1 MTEMQVNDSFSR
13 ELEYMNM
20 IRQDEYRPSY
30 HFSPKSGWLNDPN
43 GMVYFEGRY
52 HLFYQHHPFGTTW
65 GPMHWGHAVSTDLV
79 TWEEQPIALGPDEQ
93 GMIFSGSAVVDEQD
107 TSGFFGGKPGLV
119 AIFTHHGSNPDTD
132 QIRQSQSLA
141 YSTDSGKSWIKYT
154 GNPVLEDE
162 HCIDFRDPKVF
173 WHKSTEQWVMV
184 LACGQTVRIYHS
196 PNLKEWAFASEFG
209 HGIGS
214 HDAVWECP
222 DLFPLYVDGESTRVK
237 WVMLVSIGDTPEIR
251 EGSRTQYFTGEFD
264 GTTFVADRDSE
275 RVRWLDHGRDNYA
288 GVCWSDIPVED
299 GRRLFIGWMSN
310 WRYANLT
317 PTERWRGAM
326 SIPRELALET
336 RNGKVALIQRPV
348 RELEGLRTPVLSLKE
363 PSLAEIQA
371 AFSDLRLD
379 CYEIVA
385 EVATD
390 RDFAFKVRVSDE
402 QDTLVGYAS
411 ETQEVYVDRTR
422 SGCSDFHEDFAGRHA
437 VPLETAE
444 NRLDLHIYVDRS
456 SIEVFFN
463 HGQVVITDLI
473 FPDAESKGLEI
484 FTADEQITLFS
495 LELYAL
501 EGWM

>member
-1 MTEMQVNDSFSR
+1 
-13 ELEYMNM
+13 MNV
-20 IRQDEYRPSY
+20 IRQDKYRPSY

-43 GMVYFEGRY
+43 GLVYFEGRY

-79 TWEEQPIALGPDEQ
+79 TWEEQPIALEPDEH

-107 TSGFFGGKPGLV
+107 TSGFFGGRPGLV
-119 AIFTHHGSNPDTD
+119 AIFTHHDSPPGTG
-132 QIRQSQSLA
+132 QVRECQSLA
-141 YSTDSGKSWIKYT
+141 YSTDSGKSWIKYAD
-154 GNPVLEDE
+154 NPVLEDE
-162 HCIDFRDPKVF
+162 HCLDFRDPKVF
-173 WHKSTEQWVMV
+173 WHKPTEQWVMV
-184 LACGQTVRIYHS
+184 LACGQTIRIYHS
-196 PNLKEWAFASEFG
+196 PNLKEWTFASEFG

-222 DLFPLYVDGESTRVK
+222 DLFPLHIDGKRAQVK
-237 WVMLVSIGDTPEIR
+237 WVMLVSIGDAPTIR

-264 GTTFVADRDSE
+264 GTTFVPDADSE
-275 RVRWLDHGRDNYA
+275 KVRWLDHGRDNYA
-288 GVCWSDIPVED
+288 GVCWSDIPVRD

-326 SIPRELALET
+326 SIPRELTLET
-336 RNGKVALIQRPV
+336 RQGKVALIQRPV

-363 PSLAEIQA
+363 PSLTEIRA
-371 AFSDLRLD
+371 AFSALQLD
-379 CYEIVA
+379 CYELVA
-385 EVATD
+385 EVATGG
-390 RDFAFKVRVSDE
+390 DFGFKVRVSDE
-402 QDTLVGYAS
+402 QETLVGYAS

-437 VPLETAE
+437 VLLEEAE
-444 NRLDLHIYVDRS
+444 NRLHIHIYVDRS

-473 FPDAESKGLEI
+473 FPDAASNGLEI
-484 FTADEQITLFS
+484 FTADERITLYS
-495 LELYAL
+495 LELYEL
-501 EGWM
+501 K

>member
-1 MTEMQVNDSFSR
+1 
-13 ELEYMNM
+13 MNM

-79 TWEEQPIALGPDEQ
+79 TWEEQPIALEPDEQ

-107 TSGFFGGKPGLV
+107 TSGLFGGKPGLV
-119 AIFTHHGSNPDTD
+119 AIFTHHHSLSGTD

-141 YSTDSGKSWIKYT
+141 YSTDSGKGWIKYT

-173 WHKSTEQWVMV
+173 WHKPTEQWVMV

-222 DLFPLYVDGESTRVK
+222 DLFPLYIDGEPTRVK

-264 GTTFVADRDSE
+264 GTTFMEDRDSE
-275 RVRWLDHGRDNYA
+275 QVRWLDHGRDNYA
-288 GVCWSDIPVED
+288 GVCWSNVPVED

-336 RNGKVALIQRPV
+336 RNGKVVLIQRPV

-371 AFSDLRLD
+371 AFSALQLD
-379 CYEIVA
+379 CYELVA

-390 RDFAFKVRVSDE
+390 RDFGFKVRVSDE
-402 QDTLVGYAS
+402 QETLVGYAS
-411 ETQEVYVDRTR
+411 KTQEVYVDRTR

-437 VPLETAE
+437 VTMETVE
-444 NRLDLHIYVDRS
+444 NRLDLHMYVDRS

-473 FPDAESKGLEI
+473 FPDAESKGLDI
-484 FTADEQITLFS
+484 FTVEEQVPLLS

-501 EGWM
+501 EGWL